1 MGRDRDRD
9 SPRSDER
16 LQAGDRPLGE
26 AADGV
31 SLNETHA
38 ALEGAAVGWL
48 AGRSGREGLAVA
60 MAVVALGWP
69 ARGPIGLRALSR
81 EPWWAL
87 AGLVV
92 GVAVGERTVSADS

>member
-1 MGRDRDRD
+1 MSAADARFA
-9 SPRSDER
+9 
-16 LQAGDRPLGE
+16 AGDRPLRT

-31 SLNETHA
+31 SLNEAHA

-48 AGRSGREGLAVA
+48 AGRSGREEL
-60 MAVVALGWP
+60 AVVAAVVAVGWP
-69 ARGPIGLRALSR
+69 GRGPIGLRALAR

-92 GVAVGERTVSADS
+92 GVAVGERAVSADS

>member
-1 MGRDRDRD
+1 MRQDVPPDDR
-9 SPRSDER
+9 
-16 LQAGDRPLGE
+16 LAAGDRPLV
-26 AADGV
+26 AVADGV

-48 AGRSGREGLAVA
+48 AAWSNRKGVAVA
-60 MAVVALGWP
+60 AAVVALAWP

-87 AGLVV
+87 VGLVV
-92 GVAVGERTVSADS
+92 GVAVGERAVSEDS